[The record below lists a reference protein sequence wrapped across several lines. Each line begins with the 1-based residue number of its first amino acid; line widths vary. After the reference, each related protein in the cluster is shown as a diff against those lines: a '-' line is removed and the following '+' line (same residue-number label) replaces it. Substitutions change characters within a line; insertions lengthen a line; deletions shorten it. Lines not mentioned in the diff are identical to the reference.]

1 DVCCV
6 IVAYHRPDQLTRLL
20 QQLSHPRLEIIV
32 VNVEADPRVS
42 ALGGVEFVSTR
53 TNIGYAAAVNVGA
66 ARAHSDVIAFMND
79 DIDTTA
85 AEVLRL
91 SERVRTGCTDVALPL
106 VENRE
111 GRLDLGA
118 RVPLRLAE
126 RMLLQG
132 MRVPTGPVRVDAA
145 WAVLVAART
154 DVL

>member
-1 DVCCV
+1 MIAD
-6 IVAYHRPDQLTRLL
+6 YLTPLQLSQLH
-20 QQLSHPRLEIIV
+20 QELSHPRLDIIV
-32 VNVEADPRVS
+32 VNVEAAPRVS

-106 VENRE
+106 VANRE

-118 RVPLRLAE
+118 RVPLR
-126 RMLLQG
+126 
-132 MRVPTGPVRVDAA
+132 
-145 WAVLVAART
+145 
-154 DVL
+154 